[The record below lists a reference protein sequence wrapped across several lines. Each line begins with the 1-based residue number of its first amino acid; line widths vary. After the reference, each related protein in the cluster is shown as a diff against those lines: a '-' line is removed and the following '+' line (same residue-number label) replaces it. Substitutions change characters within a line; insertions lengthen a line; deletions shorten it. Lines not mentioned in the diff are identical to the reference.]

1 MSLSISFLQVFYN
14 MSFNSSSCYSYSLQ
28 FQFHLTFKSYIDAYF
43 LYTFFTL
50 LHLYY
55 YITSSLIPLD
65 INLLILSPHSSNHLS
80 KSFQLS
86 TNWSKNSRH
95 VEIWYI
101 SKRIHRTRKQNDIFF
116 TDQYLG
122 QQLSRLSEYL
132 RIHYSFLPEVYGSE
146 S

>member
-28 FQFHLTFKSYIDAYF
+28 FQFHLIFKSYIDAYF

-65 INLLILSPHSSNHLS
+65 INLLILSRHSSNHIYP
-80 KSFQLS
+80 
-86 TNWSKNSRH
+86 TIYYRSKNSRH

-122 QQLSRLSEYL
+122 RQLSRLSEYL